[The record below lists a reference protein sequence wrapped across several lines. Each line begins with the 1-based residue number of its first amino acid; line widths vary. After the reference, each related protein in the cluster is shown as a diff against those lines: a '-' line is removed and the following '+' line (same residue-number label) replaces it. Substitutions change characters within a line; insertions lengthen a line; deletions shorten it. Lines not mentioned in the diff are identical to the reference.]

1 MACARAGVVTL
12 QLAGASGVALMGPA
26 ALVTED
32 GLGVATAQI
41 NFGFSHAEV
50 SWVSAVNTTN
60 ANKDY
65 IISSMN
71 TMISYSM
78 HLCPHSLVLSHLSL
92 QTTKDRSSPHLT
104 SWLWP
109 HTGSTA
115 WTGATVLEAGQLALV
130 LVRTIRPDLAT
141 HLPAL
146 VLVMPGV
153 PGVAGQLTGVATGQP
168 G

>member
-1 MACARAGVVTL
+1 VACARAGVVTL
-12 QLAGASGVALMGPA
+12 QLAGAPGVAFMDPA
-26 ALVTED
+26 GLVAVD
-32 GLGVATAQI
+32 CLGVATAQI
-41 NFGFSHAEV
+41 NFRFSHAEV
-50 SWVSAVNTTN
+50 SWVSAVNTTD

-92 QTTKDRSSPHLT
+92 QTTMDRSSPHLT

-115 WTGATVLEAGQLALV
+115 WILSGQGPQSWKQDSL
-130 LVRTIRPDLAT
+130 
-141 HLPAL
+141 HLCW
-146 VLVMPGV
+146 
-153 PGVAGQLTGVATGQP
+153 
-168 G
+168 